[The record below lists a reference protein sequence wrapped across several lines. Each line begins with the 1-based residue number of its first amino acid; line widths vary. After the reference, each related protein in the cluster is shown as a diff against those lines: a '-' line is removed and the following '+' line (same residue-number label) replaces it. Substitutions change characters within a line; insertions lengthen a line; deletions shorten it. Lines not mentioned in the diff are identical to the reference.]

1 MKQLIILFVLAAIC
15 SCKNTPAGSEMKELN
30 VQLKT
35 VADSVSGLMS
45 KYHYNPEE
53 LASEEYIELEGKV
66 QELAKKSQ
74 TKQEFVDG
82 YNKLWTEGP
91 FSHVRL
97 AKMEQPANQIA
108 SYIDSLRVGDQ
119 SVSLEWINKTAM
131 LTVNTMMGVDTQ
143 ERIFEAYQQIA
154 EKRTDTLIIDLRN
167 NGGGTF
173 AGIPL
178 IGHLVKDTT
187 DIGMFVSQKWWRNNT
202 NEPTIDDIKNLQPW
216 KGWSIKTFWQDVQNN
231 PLTRVQIVPMY
242 PHFEGPV
249 YVLTSN
255 KTASAA
261 EFTTDALA
269 RMEKVTIIGQITSGE
284 MLSQKMFDLPYGLQ
298 ISLPI
303 ADYFSTRIG
312 RIEGKGV
319 NPDIT
324 VDQSAAKELS
334 LALIKGAEM
343 EDALAKVQEKLSNKE
358 K

>member
-1 MKQLIILFVLAAIC
+1 
-15 SCKNTPAGSEMKELN
+15 
-30 VQLKT
+30 
-35 VADSVSGLMS
+35 MS

-66 QELAKKSQ
+66 QELAKTSQ

-97 AKMEQPANQIA
+97 AKMEQPADQIA
-108 SYIDSLRVGDQ
+108 NYIDSLRVGDQ
-119 SVSLEWINKTAM
+119 SVSLEWMNKTAL

-143 ERIFEAYQQIA
+143 ERVFEAYQQIA

-187 DIGMFVSQKWWRNNT
+187 DIGMFVSQKWWRNNS
-202 NEPTIDDIKNLQPW
+202 NEPTIEDIKNLQPW

-269 RMEKVTIIGQITSGE
+269 RMEKVTIIGQTTSGE
-284 MLSQKMFDLPYGLQ
+284 MLSQKMFDLPYELQ

-324 VDQSAAKELS
+324 IDQSAAKELS
-334 LALIKGAEM
+334 LALIKGEKL
-343 EDALAKVQEKLSNKE
+343 EDTMAKVQEKLSNKE

>member
-15 SCKNTPAGSEMKELN
+15 GCKNRPAGSEMKPLN
-30 VQLKT
+30 VQLKN
-35 VADSVSGLMS
+35 VADSISNLMS

-53 LASEEYIELEGKV
+53 LASEAYIELEGKV
-66 QELAKKSQ
+66 QKLAKESQ

-82 YNKLWTEGP
+82 YNKLWAEGP

-97 AKMEQPANQIA
+97 AKMQQPADQIA
-108 SYIDSLRVGDQ
+108 NYIDSLRVGDQ

-143 ERIFEAYQQIA
+143 EHVFEAYQQIA

-167 NGGGTF
+167 NEGGTF

-178 IGHLVKDTT
+178 IGHLVKDTI

-202 NEPTIDDIKNLQPW
+202 NEPTIEDIKNLQPW
-216 KGWSIKTFWQDVQNN
+216 KGWSIKTFWHDVQEN

-242 PHFEGPV
+242 PHFGGPV
-249 YVLTSN
+249 YVLIGN

-269 RMEKVTIIGQITSGE
+269 HLDNATIIGQTTAGK
-284 MLSQKMFDLPYGLQ
+284 MLSQKMFDLPQELQ
-298 ISLPI
+298 LSLPI

-319 NPDIT
+319 NPDVII
-324 VDQSAAKELS
+324 DQSAAKELS
-334 LALIKGAEM
+334 LVLIKGQKL
-343 EDALAKVQEKLSNKE
+343 EDALTKVQEKLSNKE